1 MIAINLKLL
10 LILVILLAVGLIALA
25 VWLDRRLTRRNEGFA
40 ADLHPAFDAA
50 PFGILLLNQVALT
63 YANPV
68 ARRLLTPLPASGVL
82 PATAAWRDAL
92 LADLVSAKQSSVGSS
107 YRIFSLSDDQHISW
121 TIFPMADGQASL
133 AFVLDLSQ
141 QRKLESASRLFLNT
155 LSHELRTPLTAIL
168 AHVEVL
174 RRADTPPSV
183 QDVSLNLIHQ
193 ETHRLARLVQD
204 LLTLG
209 RLETAA
215 DIHERPV
222 NFLLLIEDAISEVFP
237 LAEARQLSL
246 SLEAESPLGM
256 VRGSED
262 YLRQAVLN
270 LLDNAIK
277 YCRPGDEIK
286 VTVKN
291 DSTGLRCCIAD
302 TGPGILPEHLPHLTR
317 RFYRVN
323 KAIEGTG
330 LGLALVHE
338 ILRRHQ
344 SELVIESSVDSTQTG
359 TSACFTLLKMSNEAS

>member
-1 MIAINLKLL
+1 MIALDLKLVL
-10 LILVILLAVGLIALA
+10 IIGILVIVSLIAIA
-25 VWLDRRLTRRNEGFA
+25 VLIDRRLTRRSRWNAE
-40 ADLHPAFDAA
+40 LRPAFDGA
-50 PFGILLLNQVALT
+50 PFGIMLLNQTSLL
-63 YANPV
+63 YANQG
-68 ARRLLTPLPASGVL
+68 ARRLLTLLPDTGPLPNV
-82 PATAAWRDAL
+82 ATWRDAL
-92 LADLVSAKQSSVGSS
+92 LADLLSARQTAAGSS

-121 TIFPMADGQASL
+121 TIFPLDDEQNSL

-168 AHVEVL
+168 AHIEVL
-174 RRADTPPSV
+174 RRADTPASV

-209 RLETAA
+209 RLETIA
-215 DIHERPV
+215 DINERPINV
-222 NFLLLIEDAISEVFP
+222 LLLIEDAISEIFP

-246 SLEAESPLGM
+246 SLEADSPLNLIQ
-256 VRGSED
+256 GSED
-262 YLRQAVLN
+262 YLKQAILN
-270 LLDNAIK
+270 LLDNALK

-291 DSTGLRCCIAD
+291 DAKGILCCIAD
-302 TGPGILPEHLPHLTR
+302 TGPGIAPEHLPHLTR

-323 KAIEGTG
+323 KSVEGTG

-338 ILRRHQ
+338 ILRRHH
-344 SELVIESSVDSTQTG
+344 SELKIESNTDGTQTG
-359 TSACFTLLKMSNEAS
+359 TSFCFTLPKIVEGSV